1 MYNWVNPI
9 FKINPNRNFPF
20 RQMTGIDFWMFPN
33 KWFLDIQWKE
43 SSLSDLSDR
52 RPKKNKHFF
61 FNFTKISR
69 FEFFFLQ
76 LLNLQRQAF
85 LSCKEIFKKLQ
96 NYFFN
101 FKFENAELMKS
112 PSKLGK
118 SYLDNIFWRINQN
131 KKLIILNNKISNNK
145 IVIMK
150 EFSVGV
156 IEWIVFHLCITYL
169 AWTSLLL
176 VSIM

>member
-1 MYNWVNPI
+1 MYNWANPI

-20 RQMTGIDFWMFPN
+20 RQTAGIDFWMFPN

-52 RPKKNKHFF
+52 RQKKKTKHFF
-61 FNFTKISR
+61 STLQKFQDLN
-69 FEFFFLQ
+69 FFFLQ

-118 SYLDNIFWRINQN
+118 SYIDNIFWRTNQN
-131 KKLIILNNKISNNK
+131 KRLIIFK
-145 IVIMK
+145 
-150 EFSVGV
+150 
-156 IEWIVFHLCITYL
+156 
-169 AWTSLLL
+169 
-176 VSIM
+176 